1 MTVWFGDKIYRK
13 YLLRAYNLKEE
24 IKSSKSMQNR
34 LLQWNFF
41 LSKQDDKYEIVLL
54 ETLMLTFLI
63 VDHNSINE
71 NISLI
76 W

>member
-1 MTVWFGDKIYRK
+1 
-13 YLLRAYNLKEE
+13 
-24 IKSSKSMQNR
+24 MQNR

>member
-1 MTVWFGDKIYRK
+1 MTVWFRDKIYRK

-54 ETLMLTFLI
+54 ETLMLIFLI